1 MMHTLRSLALT
12 LLLCL
17 GLAACGGGNKAA
29 DAFISD
35 FEKMVVST
43 EAKANGKPTAADVQ
57 ALGQQAAELG
67 QKAASMQSSQP
78 WSAEQVKRYT
88 ELSQRFSA
96 ATTKM
101 VTNAAK

>member
-1 MMHTLRSLALT
+1 MIHSLRSLALL

-17 GLAACGGGNKAA
+17 GLAACGGGNSAA
-29 DAFISD
+29 DTFIAD
-35 FEKMVVST
+35 FEKMVVAT
-43 EAKANGKPTAADVQ
+43 EAKANGKPTQADVQ

-67 QKAASMQSSQP
+67 QKAASMQTSKP
-78 WSAEQVKRYT
+78 WSADQVKRYT